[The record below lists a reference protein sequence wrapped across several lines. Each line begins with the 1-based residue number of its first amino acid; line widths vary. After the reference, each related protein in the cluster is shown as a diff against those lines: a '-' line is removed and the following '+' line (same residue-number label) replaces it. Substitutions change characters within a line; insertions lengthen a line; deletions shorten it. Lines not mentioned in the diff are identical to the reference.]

1 MYEKEQGTKRLLRA
15 LENTDNI
22 KRLADILRYVPDQ
35 LEQDIQALGDYV
47 RGNSENE
54 LKERKSYGV
63 YEVYTWDDVTYE
75 LIEKYETRAEADAR
89 ATEEKR
95 KKREKFKPS
104 ESMPVSPFSY
114 TVLSDTEYEN
124 LMNNA

>member
-47 RGNSENE
+47 RENSENE
-54 LKERKSYGV
+54 LKERKPYGV

-75 LIEKYETRAEADAR
+75 LIEKYETRAEAEAR
-89 ATEEKR
+89 ATAEKQ
-95 KKREKFKPS
+95 KNREKFKPS

-114 TVLSDTEYEN
+114 TVLSDTEYKN
-124 LMNNA
+124 LTS